1 MFAVDEARLI
11 TGDPFD
17 VGVGITLYQ
26 PTMRQILKFG
36 EGEYLST
43 VSAFTSQ
50 PFDMPYQLSKMGIDF
65 AEIKPFELF
74 CLLIAGVPQSNSQLL
89 FGDLDFSKFVPV
101 VKEDELVLINQD
113 GIIIDSITRE
123 RIADNLRRMHGMSKN
138 IITSCEN
145 KFTHDL
151 LISQQKKDIERAQRR
166 AEMFGESSVY
176 GSLISSLACKWH
188 SYDAVLDLKVGQFFD
203 AIVRMGYEQVATNLY
218 RGIYSGNVSFKD
230 INKKD
235 LDWMRPIKT
244 KNT

>member
-1 MFAVDEARLI
+1 MFAVDEARIL
-11 TGDPFD
+11 TGDAFD
-17 VGVGITLYQ
+17 IGVGITIRQ
-26 PTMRQILKFG
+26 PTMREILTFG
-36 EGEYLST
+36 EAEYLSV

-50 PFDMPYQLSKMGIDF
+50 PFDMPYHLSKIGIDF
-65 AEIKPFELF
+65 AEIQPFELF
-74 CLLIAGVPQSNSQLL
+74 CLLVRGIPQANSRLL
-89 FGDLDFSKFVPV
+89 FGDLDFTKFIPV
-101 VKEDELVLINQD
+101 DRNGELVLVNEQ
-113 GIIIDSITRE
+113 GIIIDSLTRD
-123 RIADNLRRMHGMSKN
+123 RIADNVRRLHNIPKN

-151 LISQQKKDIERAQRR
+151 LISQQKKEIERAQRR

-235 LDWMRPIKT
+235 LDWMRPIKLKT
-244 KNT
+244 L